1 MKVRIDEA
9 ACEGHGRCF
18 AIAPALFELDE
29 LGTSS
34 LIGDGS
40 VSPADEELVRL
51 AAANCPEFAIGIS
64 GGVTG
69 ARSPRP
75 SISATTSNRISHPR
89 FAKEAM
95 TAFETPL
102 TILGPFR
109 RPVQLLAEKSM
120 NGRASVHDDD
130 AAAALGL
137 LGAPIEGPT
146 HFSQFDPLAYAVWG
160 QRWFERGCISSHFRT
175 MPSTGPSQPPS
186 RPRSPTGA
194 RS

>member
-89 FAKEAM
+89 FAQGNHDCIRDA
-95 TAFETPL
+95 THHP
-102 TILGPFR
+102 
-109 RPVQLLAEKSM
+109 
-120 NGRASVHDDD
+120 RAV
-130 AAAALGL
+130 
-137 LGAPIEGPT
+137 PPPGPT
-146 HFSQFDPLAYAVWG
+146 AGGEVD
-160 QRWFERGCISSHFRT
+160 E
-175 MPSTGPSQPPS
+175 
-186 RPRSPTGA
+186 RPRQRP
-194 RS
+194 